1 MLPSPPSPGQVIQSG
16 DETKQIVCK
25 LVVASGLLTG
35 PLQSLQLHK
44 WLGQGEQWQR
54 RLEGCDVSDLPG
66 GCRGLGAVRGLH
78 LPRPP
83 VTGGHHVTGDLP
95 PALTGGDV
103 ALVEL
108 DDVLFS

>member
-44 WLGQGEQWQR
+44 RLCQGEQWQR
-54 RLEGCDVSDLPG
+54 GLEGCDVSDLPG
-66 GCRGLGAVRGLH
+66 GWRGVGAVRGLP
-78 LPRPP
+78 PRPP